1 MAHHCLAKIFPF
13 ERLVNETTYIGMDME
28 EEGKTTFYSLF
39 TETAKDDLKNQR
51 FTSYMHLV
59 FQQKKKSW
67 HISPGRV
74 SDMGFSFEKM
84 T

>member
-1 MAHHCLAKIFPF
+1 MATVQVSSGIESIFF
-13 ERLVNETTYIGMDME
+13 LVAG
-28 EEGKTTFYSLF
+28 